1 METLTIILQMVG
13 ISLLGAFLFTI
24 IQAGKYFK
32 PGIFSARIFLR
43 ENKYTW
49 IYAFMVSSVIA
60 VIINVVPNTSDA
72 IKAITGLDVTGEIA
86 SFLTLGYALC
96 ASIKNKKLPKLRE
109 SIGGGGVSDPT
120 GDGDD
125 NDDGDGEN

>member
-1 METLTIILQMVG
+1 MTITMIILQMVG

-32 PGIFSARIFLR
+32 PGIFSLKIFLR
-43 ENKYTW
+43 ENKFTW
-49 IYAFMVSSVIA
+49 LYAFLVSTVIA

-96 ASIKNKKLPKLRE
+96 ASIKSKKLPQLRE

-120 GDGDD
+120 GEDQDGQ
-125 NDDGDGEN
+125 N